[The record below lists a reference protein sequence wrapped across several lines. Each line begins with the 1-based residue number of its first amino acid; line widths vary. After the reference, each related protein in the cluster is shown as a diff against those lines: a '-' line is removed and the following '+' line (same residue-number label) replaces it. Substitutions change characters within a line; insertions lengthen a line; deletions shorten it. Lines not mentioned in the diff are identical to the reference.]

1 MNKVKVLILSRYD
14 TLGAS
19 SRVRIYQFLPFLRDN
34 FEFVI
39 SPFFSNEIIEDLYN
53 GKSRNYFALFCRYIK
68 RTYALLGA
76 SSYDV
81 IWVEKEVYPYLPGF
95 MDTLFLPVNKKII
108 LDYDDAIFHNYDSIN
123 NLLFKFIL
131 TNKLKNIISRATEVC
146 VGNLYLQEFV
156 YKWNQKVS
164 LLFSV
169 VDEKRYLS
177 VKNKT
182 HHAFTIGW
190 IGSPSTSKYLNE
202 IIPYLEIL
210 NNTYNIRL
218 ITIGAMAN
226 INASFEV
233 VQYTWTL
240 ESEVEL
246 INLFDVGIMPL
257 NDNFWERGKC
267 GFKLIQ
273 YMACSI
279 PVIASPVGIN
289 SEIVSPDVGFLA
301 SSEKEW
307 VDAFS
312 QLISNDV
319 LCKQMGSNARQRVE
333 KYFSFY
339 NNVNLIRN
347 KLLNK

>member
-19 SRVRIYQFLPFLRDN
+19 SRVRIYQFLPFLSDN

-39 SPFFSNEIIEDLYN
+39 SPFFSNEMIQDLYN
-53 GKSRNYFALFCRYIK
+53 GKRRNYFTLFCRYIK
-68 RTYALLGA
+68 RTYALLG
-76 SSYDV
+76 STSYDV

-95 MDTLFLPVNKKII
+95 MDTLFLPANKKII

-123 NLLFKFIL
+123 NLLFKFIF
-131 TNKLKNIISRATEVC
+131 TNKLKNIILRATEIC
-146 VGNLYLQEFV
+146 VGNLYLKEYV
-156 YKWNQKVS
+156 YKWNQEVS

-169 VDEKRYLS
+169 VDEKRYLPI
-177 VKNKT
+177 KNKT
-182 HHAFTIGW
+182 STTFTIGW

-210 NNTYNIRL
+210 SNSYEIRL
-218 ITIGAMAN
+218 ITIGAKSN

-301 SSEKEW
+301 SSEEEW

-339 NNVNLIRN
+339 NNVNLFRN

>member
-1 MNKVKVLILSRYD
+1 MS
-14 TLGAS
+14 
-19 SRVRIYQFLPFLRDN
+19 
-34 FEFVI
+34 
-39 SPFFSNEIIEDLYN
+39 
-53 GKSRNYFALFCRYIK
+53 
-68 RTYALLGA
+68 
-76 SSYDV
+76 
-81 IWVEKEVYPYLPGF
+81 
-95 MDTLFLPVNKKII
+95 
-108 LDYDDAIFHNYDSIN
+108 
-123 NLLFKFIL
+123 
-131 TNKLKNIISRATEVC
+131 
-146 VGNLYLQEFV
+146 
-156 YKWNQKVS
+156 
-164 LLFSV
+164 
-169 VDEKRYLS
+169 
-177 VKNKT
+177 
-182 HHAFTIGW
+182 
-190 IGSPSTSKYLNE
+190 
-202 IIPYLEIL
+202 
-210 NNTYNIRL
+210 
-218 ITIGAMAN
+218 N

-301 SSEKEW
+301 SSEEEW
-307 VDAFS
+307 VDALS